1 MTNGGR
7 IWEVVHLF
15 KSLREKDNT
24 FRLPMKENENNYL
37 EAIAWDVIETRS
49 ALLRHNSHI
58 FCEMCKT
65 LENDI
70 GWYSFSPIVKDG
82 NNAIQE
88 AMKYLCYEESVDAHF
103 WVLLQLEACEPLF

>member
-1 MTNGGR
+1 MR
-7 IWEVVHLF
+7 
-15 KSLREKDNT
+15 
-24 FRLPMKENENNYL
+24 
-37 EAIAWDVIETRS
+37 
-49 ALLRHNSHI
+49 
-58 FCEMCKT
+58 KT